1 MNHLKQN
8 LRYKPDDVRELKITT
23 CSYGTQTYVINHDL
37 MALQSTKNIN
47 SKTLVRF
54 IKRGME
60 LLQPQNETS
69 KIPTPIQ
76 SQQKKSTIQFLFGW
90 KID

>member
-1 MNHLKQN
+1 
-8 LRYKPDDVRELKITT
+8 
-23 CSYGTQTYVINHDL
+23 
-37 MALQSTKNIN
+37 MALRSTKNIN

-76 SQQKKSTIQFLFGW
+76 SQQKRAQSSFIWLKDRLKPMVHIIIPCHMSS
-90 KID
+90 